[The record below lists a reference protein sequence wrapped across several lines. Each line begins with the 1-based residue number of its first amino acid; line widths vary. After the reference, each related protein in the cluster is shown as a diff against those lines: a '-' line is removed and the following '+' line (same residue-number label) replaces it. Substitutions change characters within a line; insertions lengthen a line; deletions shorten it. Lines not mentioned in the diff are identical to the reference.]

1 MSLFK
6 KLERL
11 VNTIKKYKNII
22 YILALLISTKSLAFS
37 PEYEKE
43 MYIGCYGN
51 SKIYL
56 GPEGAKKYCLCTINK
71 LSNRYSNEEINL
83 IFKKNP
89 EEIMK
94 ATDFASIECAKNK

>member
-1 MSLFK
+1 MSFLK

-11 VNTIKKYKNII
+11 VSTIKKYKNII
-22 YILALLISTKSLAFS
+22 YILVLLISSKSFAFS

-56 GPEGAKKYCLCTINK
+56 GPEKAKKYCSCTISM
-71 LSNRYSNEEINL
+71 LSEKFSNEEIDL
-83 IFKKNP
+83 VLKK
-89 EEIMK
+89 EEKEIIK
-94 ATDFASIECAKNK
+94 DTEFASKYCEKKI